1 MMAQVLLMALTVEQ
15 QLGVM
20 VPDRPLVLTAVQQVG
35 VMVPDQLKARVV
47 VRRVGIVVPVALQHQ
62 LAENL
67 KAGVDKRFI
76 S

>member
-1 MMAQVLLMALTVEQ
+1 MERTVAQLP
-15 QLGVM
+15 GVM
-20 VPDRPLVLTAVQQVG
+20 FPDLQ
-35 VMVPDQLKARVV
+35 KARVAA
-47 VRRVGIVVPVALQHQ
+47 RLVGIVVLVALQHQ